1 MSERPIETFSLLI
14 GIVAGVCAIASLV
27 FGLYY
32 QETVLTLVGVSAGLV
47 CVFGLAIG
55 IYLRNN

>member
-1 MSERPIETFSLLI
+1 MSDRSVETLSLLI
-14 GIVAGVCAIASLV
+14 GVIAGVCAIASLV

-32 QETVLTLVGVSAGLV
+32 QQTVLTIVGVVAVLV
-47 CVFGLAIG
+47 CVFGLAVG

>member
-1 MSERPIETFSLLI
+1 MSDRSVETLSLLI
-14 GIVAGVCAIASLV
+14 GLVAGVFAIASLV

-32 QETVLTLVGVSAGLV
+32 QQTVLTLVGVAAVLV
-47 CVFGLAIG
+47 CVFAFAVG